1 MEQGDETT
9 GKVGDGLL
17 PTMGAST
24 ANRKTLP
31 TKEAVEA
38 TPGNASNSSTELEV
52 SSVKAPSPTKGETA
66 SVKTSDLAAS
76 SVAAETDSK
85 QDTLK
90 SKTTSLQPTSTV
102 GTKELTTTKIPSAI
116 STKADEN
123 DSRSV
128 PPQEETSSNA
138 KHLDTSSTITST
150 TTAEKAEPTKLP
162 SPKEIEMGLPT
173 TSTTIATTLKTSQT
187 VTKSTVSL
195 QKSPST
201 DTSIEQP
208 SNQSTTMDRN
218 SLETGSRTSAP
229 VSRTTLSAA
238 TTPTGGAARP
248 AANLNPEEA
257 VKVMVNNIITLLET
271 RGPLTMGQLEYN
283 LPPLHLEK
291 IPLFGMDVSGG
302 SNDESGDGSIVN
314 TAATGDAISD
324 APTDSK
330 VVDVDDKSSSPL
342 KGSDASSPRYKK
354 LIPGNDVPDIVELL
368 VALGVIQQEDIQTSI
383 SSGEGQKIEDGSPQ
397 QGPREPRY
405 AIAGGRPRQFVVTPS
420 NVLAETAKAYD
431 EIDASLKRQEMLR
444 EALDPATSDKRAAQI
459 LEQIAMQY
467 PQAVADDPVYLT
479 ALRNMHIDV
488 VAVLG
493 RHKNIQGTS
502 GGAVTGGASVG
513 AGGGERSSAKKRA
526 SNQQGKIQGT
536 KRGRDAGTVGGS
548 NKRPKK
554 SKTLVVQ
561 TTHKSVEPGNDPE
574 GKAATNVGH
583 SETTTSVGKASKTP
597 TAGIAIQET
606 KPNVTIASSHAATQS
621 APAGT
626 TSETEKAATT
636 S

>member
-1 MEQGDETT
+1 MELGDESTD
-9 GKVGDGLL
+9 KVGDGRL
-17 PTMGAST
+17 PTTMGAST
-24 ANRKTLP
+24 ANRKTLS

-38 TPGNASNSSTELEV
+38 TPGNASNSNTELEV

-66 SVKTSDLAAS
+66 SAVKTSDLAAS

-85 QDTLK
+85 QDPLESTT
-90 SKTTSLQPTSTV
+90 TTSLQPTSTV
-102 GTKELTTTKIPSAI
+102 GTEPTTTKLPTTM

-128 PPQEETSSNA
+128 PPQEETSSSA
-138 KHLDTSSTITST
+138 KNLHSSSTITST

-162 SPKEIEMGLPT
+162 SPKEVGMGPPT
-173 TSTTIATTLKTSQT
+173 TSTTIAATTLKTPQT

-195 QKSPST
+195 QKTSPST

-208 SNQSTTMDRN
+208 SKQSTTMDRN
-218 SLETGSRTSAP
+218 SLEAGSRTSVP
-229 VSRTTLSAA
+229 VSNTTLSTA
-238 TTPTGGAARP
+238 TTPAGGAARP

-283 LPPLHLEK
+283 LQPLHTEK
-291 IPLFGMDVSGG
+291 SPLFGMDVSSG

-314 TAATGDAISD
+314 TAGSTGDAISD

-330 VVDVDDKSSSPL
+330 VVDDKSSSPL
-342 KGSDASSPRYKK
+342 KGSDASAPRYKK
-354 LIPGNDVPDIVELL
+354 LIAGNDVPDIVELL

-383 SSGEGQKIEDGSPQ
+383 SSGEGQKSADGSPQ

-431 EIDASLKRQEMLR
+431 EIDASLKRQELLR

-493 RHKNIQGTS
+493 KHKSIQGTS
-502 GGAVTGGASVG
+502 GSAVTGGAS
-513 AGGGERSSAKKRA
+513 GGGEKASMKKRVP
-526 SNQQGKIQGT
+526 NQQGRIQGT
-536 KRGRDAGTVGGS
+536 KRGREAGAVGGS
-548 NKRPKK
+548 KRPKK
-554 SKTLVVQ
+554 SNTLAVE
-561 TTHKSVEPGNDPE
+561 TNHKSVESGIDLE
-574 GKAATNVGH
+574 GKVASNVDH
-583 SETTTSVGKASKTP
+583 SETKTSVGETTKTS
-597 TAGIAIQET
+597 TAGIAIRET
-606 KPNVTIASSHAATQS
+606 TPIVTTPSSNSATQS
-621 APAGT
+621 DPVGT
-626 TSETEKAATT
+626 ASDNMKAAAN
-636 S
+636 